1 MDPLKSGM
9 RRGRY
14 LLLLAGIAILI
25 ALGLHGGMDV
35 VVRAFA
41 TLQLRGLAIVTLV
54 HLPIPFLMA
63 LAWWSVGRD
72 VQGATPIHFIAA
84 RLVRDSVS
92 EALPFSQIGGFL
104 SGLRML
110 ALTGADALHGA
121 FAMFADLVIEFS
133 AKLLYALAGV
143 LALLYILPGSNLI
156 RPFLVA
162 LACATAALAAVAA
175 FRGQIKAALG
185 NFAPRLIGGWIAQRP
200 GRNLKAEFARFS
212 WRGALPCFAIHLGCW
227 LFGAVEAWI
236 TLKLMG
242 IPVTASQALVI
253 DSVATT
259 LRTFGFLVPA
269 AIGVQEAGYVLACAM
284 FGIGPGGAVAF
295 SLVRRARDLLIA
307 MPGLAAWQ
315 FQELRAYRRRFSIES
330 GPPK

>member
-1 MDPLKSGM
+1 MT
-9 RRGRY
+9 RGRY
-14 LLLLAGIAILI
+14 LLLFAGIAIFA
-25 ALGLHGGMDV
+25 ALAFHGGVGV
-35 VVRAFA
+35 VARAFA
-41 TLQLRGLAIVTLV
+41 TLRLQGLAIATLI
-54 HLPIPFLMA
+54 HLPIPILMA

-72 VQGATPIHFIAA
+72 VQGATPANFIAA

-92 EALPFSQIGGFL
+92 ETLPFSQIGGFL

-110 ALTGADALHGA
+110 ALTGADTLRGA

-143 LALLYILPGSNLI
+143 LVLFYILPGSTLI
-156 RPFLVA
+156 RPFIAV
-162 LACATAALAAVAA
+162 LACAIAILVTVTL
-175 FRGQIKAALG
+175 FRGPIMIMLG
-185 NFAPRLIGGWIAQRP
+185 NFAPRLIGAWVAQKS
-200 GRNLKAEFARFS
+200 GRDLRAEFARFS
-212 WRGALPCFAIHLGCW
+212 WRGAMPCFAIHIGCW
-227 LFGAVEAWI
+227 LFGAVEAWV

-242 IPVTASQALVI
+242 IPVTAGQALVI

-269 AIGVQEAGYVLACAM
+269 AIGVQEAGYVLACAL

-295 SLVRRARDLLIA
+295 SLVRRARDILIA

-315 FQELRAYRRRFSIES
+315 FLELRAYRRRFPVEAS
-330 GPPK
+330 PPK